1 MPIYVCSKCGTEN
14 VITQKPRSL
23 NENNYY
29 WGVVVEELSQFT
41 GFTPQETHTL
51 LKNKFLKIVKGKLES
66 ARSTTDL
73 SVAEFEN
80 YLSQVRQ
87 WASEELNVFIP
98 TPNENP

>member
-1 MPIYVCSKCGTEN
+1 MNFVEKKY
-14 VITQKPRSL
+14 RSL
-23 NENNYY
+23 PENNYY

-41 GFTPQETHTL
+41 GFTPQEVHTL

-80 YLSQVRQ
+80 FLSQVRQ
-87 WASEELNVFIP
+87 WASEELQVFIP
-98 TPNENP
+98 IPNELTNR